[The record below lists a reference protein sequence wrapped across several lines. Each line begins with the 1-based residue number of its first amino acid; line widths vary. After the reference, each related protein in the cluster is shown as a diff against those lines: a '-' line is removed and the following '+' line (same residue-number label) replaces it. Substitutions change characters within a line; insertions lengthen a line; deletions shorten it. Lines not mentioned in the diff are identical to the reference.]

1 MLPDEEPP
9 TINDENFSESE
20 FKVTVPLFVKLSV
33 IERELFSDKISEPPL
48 STVILLTT
56 LSSSTEIVAVKPVG
70 IFMLSLSLGSE
81 PKLQLLAVPQ
91 FVL

>member
-33 IERELFSDKISEPPL
+33 IERELFLDKISEPPL
-48 STVILLTT
+48 STVILFTT
-56 LSSSTEIVAVKPVG
+56 LS
-70 IFMLSLSLGSE
+70 
-81 PKLQLLAVPQ
+81 
-91 FVL
+91 

>member
-9 TINDENFSESE
+9 IINDENFSESE

-33 IERELFSDKISEPPL
+33 IERELFLDKISEPPL

-56 LSSSTEIVAVKPVG
+56 LSSFSEIIASVPDG

-81 PKLQLLAVPQ
+81 PKLQLVAVPQ
-91 FVL
+91 SVL

>member
-33 IERELFSDKISEPPL
+33 IERELFLDKISEPPL
-48 STVILLTT
+48 STVILFTT
-56 LSSSTEIVAVKPVG
+56 LSSFS
-70 IFMLSLSLGSE
+70 
-81 PKLQLLAVPQ
+81 
-91 FVL
+91 